1 MTDDTR
7 SLDQLLG
14 AVPVDPVPL
23 ARIRHDAAAT
33 RRRRT
38 FAITGLAAATVLAVT
53 VGAAALTGVLGGG
66 EESAAI
72 DPAAQRELAAAGGE
86 PCPDV
91 LPRAHGSDGF
101 GSSDPAPD
109 SPDLPAA
116 DEGWVCR
123 YQPENG
129 KPGVDE
135 KGSYVSW
142 HREGQPVALDAAQL
156 DNLIPALTP
165 PDVQEGGRLCP
176 ADLGLRW
183 LLVTS
188 AGGDLTGLAIDDF
201 GCSDV
206 RLTDDPAEV
215 EPGEATQPGLVP
227 GTLTAPDGFADALA
241 AAFESGSEPASV
253 TERLT
258 IELGHCFVE
267 PVAFDGEQW
276 NVAFDQQFGWGGLAP
291 RNWQGTGVMTRV
303 ADDEA
308 RFDDGGGATVRFLA
322 IDDPAV
328 TPVEEAICA

>member
-23 ARIRHDAAAT
+23 ARIRHDASAT

-53 VGAAALTGVLGGG
+53 GGVAALTGALGGG
-66 EESAAI
+66 ERSTAI
-72 DPAAQRELAAAGGE
+72 DPAARQELAAAGGE

-91 LPRAHGSDGF
+91 LPQASGSDGF
-101 GSSDPAPD
+101 GSSDPAPG

-123 YQPENG
+123 YLPEDG
-129 KPGVDE
+129 KPGADE
-135 KGSYVSW
+135 SGSYVSW
-142 HREGQPVALDAAQL
+142 RRDGESVPLDAAQL

-165 PDVQEGGRLCP
+165 PEVPEGGLFCP
-176 ADLGLRW
+176 ADLGPRW

-188 AGGDLTGLAIDDF
+188 ADGDLTGLAADDF

-206 RLTDDPAEV
+206 RLTDNPAEV
-215 EPGEATQPGLVP
+215 EPGEATQPGTVP
-227 GTLTAPDGFADALA
+227 GILRAPVNFAYALE
-241 AAFESGSEPASV
+241 AAFESGSDPTSA

-267 PVAFDGEQW
+267 PVDFDGEQW
-276 NVAFDQQFGWGGLAP
+276 NVPFNRQFGWGGLEP
-291 RNWQGTGVMTRV
+291 KNWKGTGVMTRV
-303 ADDEA
+303 GDDEA
-308 RFDDGGGATVRFLA
+308 RFDDDGGATVRFLA
-322 IDDPAV
+322 IDDLAV
-328 TPVEEAICA
+328 TPVEEAICD